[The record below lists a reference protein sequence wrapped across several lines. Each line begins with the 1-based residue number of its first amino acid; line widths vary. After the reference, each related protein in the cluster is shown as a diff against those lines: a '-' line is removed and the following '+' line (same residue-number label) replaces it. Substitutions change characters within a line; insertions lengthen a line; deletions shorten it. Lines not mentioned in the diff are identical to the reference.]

1 MDERTLIFYEPVTWG
16 YFSPMQNNKILDMLL
31 VNAMDSSSIFAI
43 EDILTK
49 ICGPMDPNVTEK
61 MPKSLDL
68 TFKNPQISVLATGFN
83 HVPGGPEYN
92 NRSVLSWHYYCNLFD
107 SEIDNNTIQ
116 SVFIQIFC
124 DTIFGPD
131 VFNTVKVHFSY
142 YHIKIWTGGRA
153 VSH

>member
-1 MDERTLIFYEPVTWG
+1 MAVSNKNTEKLAK
-16 YFSPMQNNKILDMLL
+16 KILI
-31 VNAMDSSSIFAI
+31 SSSIFAI
-43 EDILTK
+43 KDILTK
-49 ICGPMDPNVTEK
+49 ICGPMEPNVTEK

-68 TFKNPQISVLATGFN
+68 TFKNPQISVLGTGFN

-131 VFNTVKVHFSY
+131 VFNTVKVHFS
-142 YHIKIWTGGRA
+142 
-153 VSH
+153 